1 VLTDAKVR
9 PVAFRAACEAIDELG
24 DRMDSRKYD
33 LRKVDA
39 RVRVFFHPD
48 TLRQILWIR
57 EYLAND
63 RSQTSTFLKA
73 LMCGILHGSSR
84 ISLSVPCSH
93 AFSMTP
99 SYVQRYMETR
109 GLHKVRKDALSCLR
123 AKAIDSLSDPLPSQL
138 GMAMM
143 KDARKLPIEDESV
156 DMIFTSPPYFEMQ
169 TYARDN
175 WLRLWFLG
183 YDHNEVKKWQMRTSS
198 RERFLEFMRDCM
210 QEMYRVLKDD
220 SSCFVVIGDVTCND
234 HVVNGSNLL
243 AKVSKTIGFKVD
255 RIIVDSVPRAH
266 KYFMFIP
273 RSQGIRRDRIMEL
286 HKGRVRE
293 RDTDPGWDDPYRG
306 HLKQTVQRL

>member
-1 VLTDAKVR
+1 
-9 PVAFRAACEAIDELG
+9 
-24 DRMDSRKYD
+24 
-33 LRKVDA
+33 
-39 RVRVFFHPD
+39 
-48 TLRQILWIR
+48 
-57 EYLAND
+57 
-63 RSQTSTFLKA
+63 
-73 LMCGILHGSSR
+73 
-84 ISLSVPCSH
+84 
-93 AFSMTP
+93 
-99 SYVQRYMETR
+99 METR
-109 GLHKVRKDALSCLR
+109 GLHKVRKDVISCLR

-243 AKVSKTIGFKVD
+243 AKVSKNIGFKVD

-273 RSQGIRRDRIMEL
+273 RSQGIRRDRIIEL

-306 HLKQTVQRL
+306 HLKR